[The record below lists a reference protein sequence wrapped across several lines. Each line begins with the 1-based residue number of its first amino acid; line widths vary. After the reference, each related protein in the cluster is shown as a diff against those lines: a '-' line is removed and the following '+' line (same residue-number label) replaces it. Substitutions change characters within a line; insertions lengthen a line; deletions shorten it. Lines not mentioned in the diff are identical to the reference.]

1 MKKKKRHLVKEGLCI
16 IRVLHSRPG
25 FRVTKRVFKEGL
37 SLSPYWPESD
47 TVDEKRGRERVYYL
61 QYTAVQVAPERER
74 GKKVYLPPPLPF
86 LFLPPPNPNR
96 PQPFFSQL

>member
-47 TVDEKRGRERVYYL
+47 TVDEKRGRGRV
-61 QYTAVQVAPERER
+61 
-74 GKKVYLPPPLPF
+74 
-86 LFLPPPNPNR
+86 
-96 PQPFFSQL
+96 